1 MAKTYEELTSQA
13 ETIRTNVLP
22 ESNTADLVGQ
32 MLKDM
37 VDKGEEQDRHMS
49 RVEKKVSDVDE
60 KVDNLYIPNLVTM
73 SETEYENLAT
83 KEKDTYYMLTED
95 ENL

>member
-37 VDKGEEQDRHMS
+37 VDKGEEQDRHIS
-49 RVEKKVSDVDE
+49 RVEKKASEVND
-60 KVDNLYIPNLVTM
+60 KVDNLYIPHLVTM

-83 KEKDTYYMLTED
+83 KEEDTYYMLTED
-95 ENL
+95 ESL

>member
-1 MAKTYEELTSQA
+1 MAKTYEELTTQA
-13 ETIRTNVLP
+13 ETIRTNTLP
-22 ESNTADLVGQ
+22 ESNTAGLVGQ

>member
-83 KEKDTYYMLTED
+83 KGKDTYYMLTED

>member
-1 MAKTYEELTSQA
+1 MAKTYEELTTQA
-13 ETIRTNVLP
+13 ETIRTNTLP
-22 ESNTADLVGQ
+22 ESNTAGLVGQ

-37 VDKGEEQDRHMS
+37 VDKGKEQDRHMS

>member
-1 MAKTYEELTSQA
+1 MAKTYEELTTQA
-13 ETIRTNVLP
+13 ETIRTNTLP
-22 ESNTADLVGQ
+22 ESNTAGLVGQ

-83 KEKDTYYMLTED
+83 KEEDTYYMLTED
-95 ENL
+95 ESL

>member
-22 ESNTADLVGQ
+22 ESNTAGLVGQ

-37 VDKGEEQDRHMS
+37 VDKGEEQDRHIS
-49 RVEKKVSDVDE
+49 RVEKKASEVDD
-60 KVDNLYIPNLVTM
+60 KVDNLYIPHLVTM
-73 SETEYENLAT
+73 SETEYENLKT
-83 KEKDTYYMLTED
+83 KEEDTYYMLTED
-95 ENL
+95 ESL

>member
-22 ESNTADLVGQ
+22 ESNTAALVGQ

-37 VDKGEEQDRHMS
+37 VDKGEEQDRHIS
-49 RVEKKVSDVDE
+49 RVEKKASEVDD
-60 KVDNLYIPNLVTM
+60 KVDNLYIPHLVTM
-73 SETEYENLAT
+73 SETEYENLET
-83 KEKDTYYMLTED
+83 KEEDTYYMLTED
-95 ENL
+95 ESL